1 MTFQQRFY
9 DCRFERP
16 WNNANKETAIYDV
29 ENDRQENINL
39 NSRKGQSQGVRVVS
53 GRVHGG
59 ATHTQTDRQAG
70 RQTNRRVIQI
80 QTDRREG
87 HLPGGRVGT

>member
-1 MTFQQRFY
+1 MM
-9 DCRFERP
+9 EELHIP
-16 WNNANKETAIYDV
+16 
-29 ENDRQENINL
+29 RQT
-39 NSRKGQSQGVRVVS
+39 G
-53 GRVHGG
+53 
-59 ATHTQTDRQAG
+59 RQAD